1 MSKDEFKR
9 IFRELCETEEI
20 TFRVESS
27 NDGYKYLRIY
37 VDGQFITENI
47 IYK

>member
-20 TFRVESS
+20 AFRVVVQ
-27 NDGYKYLRIY
+27 NGK
-37 VDGQFITENI
+37 V
-47 IYK
+47 K

>member
-1 MSKDEFKR
+1 MSKYEFKR

-20 TFRVESS
+20 TFRVETS

>member
-20 TFRVESS
+20 AFRVESS
-27 NDGYKYLRIY
+27 NDGYKYLCIY

>member
-20 TFRVESS
+20 AFRVESS

-37 VDGQFITENI
+37 VDGQLITENI

>member
-20 TFRVESS
+20 AFRVESS
-27 NDGYKYLRIY
+27 NDEYKYLRIY

>member
-20 TFRVESS
+20 AFRVESS
-27 NDGYKYLRIY
+27 NYGHKYLRMYI
-37 VDGQFITENI
+37 DGQFITENI

>member
-20 TFRVESS
+20 AFRVESS
-27 NDGYKYLRIY
+27 NDGFKYLRIY
-37 VDGQFITENI
+37 VGGQFITENI

>member
-20 TFRVESS
+20 VFRVESS

-37 VDGQFITENI
+37 IDGQFITENI